1 MRAAFVNA
9 VCGSGSTGK
18 IVTGLLRSLRGAGD
32 DGRVFFGIGKAQDIA
47 LEDTCRF
54 GSTADYYLHNAV
66 SRLTDHAGFYSTA
79 ATRRMIKAIEAYQ
92 PDLIH
97 LHNLH
102 GYYLNVEELFHFL
115 SGCGKP
121 VLWTLH
127 DCWAFTG
134 HCTHFSAA
142 GCEQWKTGCRSCSQ
156 LSRYP
161 KCLLRGDVERNY
173 ARKRSLFTSVPGLT
187 LITPS
192 VWLAGIVRQS
202 FLGKLEIIPI
212 PNGIDTERFCPVKSD
227 VKERLGLTGKKM
239 ALGVAS
245 VWNERKGL
253 QDLLRLSELLPDDW
267 RLVLVG
273 LTKQQQALFPK
284 LVVTMERT
292 SSQEALARLYSA
304 ADVFINPSYEET
316 MGMTTAEALA
326 CGTPAVV
333 YDRTAVPELVDESCG
348 AIVPAGDVK
357 ALCAAITSISL
368 DRKAARARGLRYAQS
383 KQNEA
388 HLRLYRRLVQASK
401 NGLEAPL

>member
-1 MRAAFVNA
+1 M
-9 VCGSGSTGK
+9 
-18 IVTGLLRSLRGAGD
+18 
-32 DGRVFFGIGKAQDIA
+32 
-47 LEDTCRF
+47 
-54 GSTADYYLHNAV
+54 
-66 SRLTDHAGFYSTA
+66 
-79 ATRRMIKAIEAYQ
+79 
-92 PDLIH
+92 
-97 LHNLH
+97 
-102 GYYLNVEELFHFL
+102 
-115 SGCGKP
+115 
-121 VLWTLH
+121 
-127 DCWAFTG
+127 
-134 HCTHFSAA
+134 
-142 GCEQWKTGCRSCSQ
+142 
-156 LSRYP
+156 
-161 KCLLRGDVERNY
+161 ERNY

-202 FLGKLEIIPI
+202 FLGQLEIIPI

-357 ALCAAITSISL
+357 ALCAAVTSISL
-368 DRKAARARGLRYAQS
+368 DRKAARARGLQYAQS